1 MKNTF
6 KKFAGIAA
14 ASIMAA
20 SMVAPMAMNFTA
32 SATQVSISSTDKETH
47 TYSAYQIFAG
57 DYTSAGLTVTGWGT
71 GINTTG
77 LFADAAWTGFVY
89 DGTNTIGDETDA
101 AVVAQYL
108 EKVGDKSEEADKLA
122 AIIAKYATGTST
134 PLSSTAVDLGAGYY
148 LVVDSYASS
157 DSDGSTQ
164 DATSKLILR
173 VSGATDPIVIET
185 KKSYP
190 SVIKKVKENANTDS
204 LIATGQTFANTT
216 NFNVGDQYN
225 DVADYNIGD
234 SVPFKL
240 YGTLPET
247 LTDYDAYYYKMT
259 DTLASQ
265 FTAPTADKVKVY
277 IDGVEVAQGGNL
289 RVTVTGQVITIEFED
304 IRAAGAEY
312 GDIVTVEYEAV
323 LNNSAVI
330 GLDGQMNEVYLTY
343 SNNPNVEYAPNVTDE
358 NKETD
363 NSTDDTPVDK
373 VIVFTY
379 ELDVT
384 KVDKATG
391 AKLTGAEFTLKNE
404 AGEYAKVKDGV
415 FVDWVADVVTDD
427 AGSTTLTSGTG
438 GLFTIK
444 GIDEGTYTLTE
455 TKAPTEAYN
464 KLTKPIT
471 VTLTA
476 STANVQNWNDFVA
489 SNALTGLTIK
499 VDEKAATEVED
510 TKKGIA
516 KMEVENSKGT
526 ELPSTGGIGTTLFY
540 LGGGAMVAVAG
551 VYLISK
557 KRMKNED

>member
-32 SATQVSISSTDKETH
+32 SATQVSIISTDKETH

-71 GINTTG
+71 GIDTTG
-77 LFADAAWTGFVY
+77 LFADADWTGFVY
-89 DGTNTIGDETDA
+89 DGTNTIGSQQDA

-122 AIIAKYATGTST
+122 AIIGKYATGTST
-134 PLSSTAVDLGAGYY
+134 SLSSTAVDLGAGYY
-148 LVVDSYASS
+148 LVVDSYAST

-173 VSGATDPIVIET
+173 VSGSDTPIEIET

-190 SVIKKVKENANTDS
+190 SVIKKVKENASNTISSNLADFN
-204 LIATGQTFANTT
+204 GG
-216 NFNVGDQYN
+216 NFDVGTQYN

-277 IDGVEVAQGGNL
+277 IDGVEVTQGGNL
-289 RVTVTGQVITIEFED
+289 RVTVTGQVITIEFEN

-323 LNNSAVI
+323 LNDSAVI

-343 SNNPNVEYAPNVTDE
+343 SNNPNVEYAPDVTDE

-391 AKLTGAEFTLKNE
+391 AKLAGAEFTLQNE
-404 AGEYAKVKDGV
+404 ADEYAKVKDGV
-415 FVDWVADVVTDD
+415 FVDWVADVVTDE
-427 AGSTTLTSGTG
+427 AGSTTLTSDTD

-455 TKAPTEAYN
+455 TKAPSDAYN
-464 KLTKPIT
+464 MLTKSIT

-489 SNALTGLTIK
+489 ADALTGLTIK
-499 VDEKAATEVED
+499 VDEKAATEVSD
-510 TKKGIA
+510 AKKGIA
-516 KMEVENSKGT
+516 TMEVENSKGT